1 MSGEPI
7 NPPLQWLE
15 NDTPFPSVTMAWGPG
30 TGAPGLLAAGGDLQP
45 QRLVSAYSQGI
56 FPWFS
61 QGQPVLWW
69 SPSPRMVLQTAQ
81 FKMHRSLAKTLQRHH
96 LNPTF
101 ALCFDRAFDQVIENC
116 ARAPRKQQAGTWIVP
131 AMVQAYQ
138 RLHRAGHAH
147 SAEVWLDG
155 DLVAGLY
162 FVCLGKAVFGES
174 MFTQISDGSKM
185 ALSALVHVC
194 QRHGIAQID
203 CQQNTPHLAS
213 LGAQEMPRSAFLAR
227 MAQHLAQPSPDWTA
241 QALDG
246 RELGRA
252 YGREFGRS
260 LAAMESFP

>member
-15 NDTPFPSVTMAWGPG
+15 SDTPFPPVTMAWGPG
-30 TGAPGLLAAGGDLQP
+30 TGVPGLLAAGGDLQTA
-45 QRLVSAYSQGI
+45 RLVNAYAQGI

-69 SPSPRMVLQTAQ
+69 SPTPRMVLQTAQ
-81 FKMHRSLAKTLQRHH
+81 FKMHRSLVKTLQRYQ

-116 ARAPRKQQAGTWIVP
+116 ARAPRKQQSGTWIVP
-131 AMVQAYQ
+131 GMVQAYQ
-138 RLHRAGHAH
+138 RLHLAGHAH

-155 DLVAGLY
+155 ELVAGLY

-194 QRHGIAQID
+194 QRHGIEQID

-213 LGAQEMPRSAFLAR
+213 LGAQEMPREEFLER
-227 MAQHLAQPSPDWTA
+227 MAQHLLEPSPDWPA
-241 QALDG
+241 QALSGSGDG
-246 RELGRA
+246 WQSGRK
-252 YGREFGRS
+252 
-260 LAAMESFP
+260 LTAMESPP